1 MTSSVY
7 GKGVKRVQNSLLQA
21 ITTMMDLFLLSTG
34 CKAYLNNYILKMKF
48 PLTQEEISYREN
60 LTNRV
65 SAISST
71 NSLFTD
77 VETKSTR
84 LRMLKT
90 LVATLNYGDDLIA
103 CIDDE
108 IKAATELE
116 AKAAEEEANT
126 QASAV
131 NEEGLETLAPA
142 KSKTSTKSS
151 DESNLNLDLSALPN
165 ATDTPKESFSPA
177 PTATSLREDTEF
189 LDESD
194 DLPKPSELDD
204 NIDFSR
210 ND

>member
-1 MTSSVY
+1 MY

-21 ITTMMDLFLLSTG
+21 INTMIDLFLLSTG
-34 CKAYLNNYILKMKF
+34 CRSYLNNYNLKMKF

-90 LVATLNYGDDLIA
+90 LVATLNYGDELLA

-108 IKAATELE
+108 IKAAEELE
-116 AKAAEEEANT
+116 ARAAEEADNADS
-126 QASAV
+126 QATD
-131 NEEGLETLAPA
+131 EEDLETLAPA
-142 KSKTSTKSS
+142 KNKASTKSS
-151 DESNLNLDLSALPN
+151 GDVDLNLDLSALPN
-165 ATDTPKESFSPA
+165 TSDTPKESFRPS
-177 PTATSLREDTEF
+177 TSLTSLTEDTEF
-189 LDESD
+189 LDESN

-204 NIDFSR
+204 SIDFSR
-210 ND
+210 NE